1 VRYAV
6 NGAAH
11 AALKEAGVKLLP
23 AGALAVTTASLSAD
37 DEEEEKFI

>member
-1 VRYAV
+1 M

-11 AALKEAGVKLLP
+11 AALKEAGIKLLP